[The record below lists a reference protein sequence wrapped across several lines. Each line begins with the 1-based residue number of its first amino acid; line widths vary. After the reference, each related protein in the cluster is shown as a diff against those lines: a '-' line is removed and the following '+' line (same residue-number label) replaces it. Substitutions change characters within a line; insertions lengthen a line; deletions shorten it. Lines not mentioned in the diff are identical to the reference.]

1 MKTQQTLLF
10 LALTLPMT
18 LLSAASGQQQTGERP
33 ASEQAQASGQ
43 EQAQITFPVG
53 EPERTGPVPAKPAT
67 LRDPSEADRPQQRV
81 EVPQSTAAQSTTSR
95 LVYGLLSD
103 SRYAY
108 RPLPLDDSL
117 SRTIFKDYF
126 EALDGAKLYFTAQD
140 LEKYAGLRTTLDDAI
155 KSGDVQPANEI
166 FALYQQRALER
177 YAYARNLLRQ
187 DIFDFSGDEKWYYD
201 REDAPWAKDR
211 AELDAL
217 WKQYVRNDWL
227 RLKLAGKKP
236 DEIIKTLD
244 NRYENQAESV
254 MELDGEDSFQLFLN
268 AYANSIDPHT
278 DYFNPRAADLFNQ
291 SMSLSLEGIGA
302 VLQKQ
307 DDVTVIREIV
317 PGGPADM
324 SNKLEPGDRI
334 VGVGQGASGQMEDVI
349 GWRIDDVV
357 EKIKGP
363 KGTKVRLDIVPAEAM
378 LDSKP
383 VRITITRARVRLEE
397 QAAKSKVIDVPANGD
412 MPARRIGVIEL
423 PAFYQDFEG
432 RRNHNGDY
440 ASATRDVARLLEGFK
455 QQKLDGVVLDLRN
468 NGGGSLNEA
477 VELTGLFIDQGPVVQ
492 VRESGG
498 RVAVEGDRN
507 PGVAWD
513 GPLAVL
519 INRGSA
525 SASEIFAGAIQD
537 YGRGL
542 VIGETTFG
550 KGTVQ
555 NLVDLDRWPAN
566 EGQQFGQVKLTIAQF
581 FLPGG
586 SSTQNKGVVPDI
598 AFPVLVNASEFGEST
613 YDNALP
619 WSKIAPVEHV
629 RYGNFAPL
637 LPKLDALHDAR
648 VANNKEFQWL
658 LEDRAEFQ
666 AERDK
671 KWISLNE
678 AERRAE
684 RDEQAAKLKHRQEV
698 RKQLGLPLDPLAD
711 DMIDDGLSAGERDV
725 VEDAAREKAAEE
737 RPDPLLREAAAILAD
752 ATTLLQRDGQ
762 LAATVLPQAR
772 TPGHWAD

>member
-1 MKTQQTLLF
+1 MKKRQTLLF
-10 LALTLPMT
+10 LTLSASLA
-18 LLSAASGQQQTGERP
+18 LLSSASGQQTAPAERP
-33 ASEQAQASGQ
+33 ASGLDNSLIGDM
-43 EQAQITFPVG
+43 P
-53 EPERTGPVPAKPAT
+53 PARGVA
-67 LRDPSEADRPQQRV
+67 LDI
-81 EVPQSTAAQSTTSR
+81 AAAHATTSK

-108 RPLPLDDSL
+108 RPRALDDAL
-117 SRTIFKDYF
+117 SQTVFKDYF
-126 EALDGAKLYFTAQD
+126 EALDGSKLYFTAQD
-140 LEKYAGLRTTLDDAI
+140 VEKYASLRTGFDDAI
-155 KSGDVQPANEI
+155 KSGDLAPANEI
-166 FALYQQRALER
+166 FALYQQRSQQR
-177 YAYARNLLRQ
+177 MDYARKLLKQ
-187 DIFDFSGDEKWYYD
+187 DIFDFSGQEKWYYD
-201 REDAPWAKDR
+201 REDAPWAKDD

-217 WKQYVRNDWL
+217 WKQAVRNDWL
-227 RLKLAGKKP
+227 RLQLAGKP
-236 DEIIKTLD
+236 AAEIVKTLD
-244 NRYENQAESV
+244 KRYANQAKSA
-254 MELDGEDSFQLFLN
+254 MELDGEDSFQVFIN

-278 DYFNPRAADLFNQ
+278 DYFNPRAAERFSQ

-307 DDVTVIREIV
+307 DDVVVIREIV
-317 PGGPADM
+317 PGGPADL
-324 SNKLEPGDRI
+324 SDKLDPGDRV
-334 VGVGQGASGQMEDVI
+334 VGVGQGKDGQLEDVI

-363 KGTKVRLDIVPAEAM
+363 KGTQVRLDVVPAEAM

-383 VRITITRARVRLEE
+383 VRIVITRAKVRLEE
-397 QAAKSKVIDVPANGD
+397 QAAKSKVIDIPAGGD
-412 MPARRIGVIEL
+412 APARRIGVIEL

-432 RRNHNGDY
+432 RRNNSGDY
-440 ASATRDVARLLEGFK
+440 ASATRDAARLLEQFK
-455 QQKLDGVVLDLRN
+455 AQKLDGVVLDLRN

-477 VELTGLFIDQGPVVQ
+477 VELTGLFIDKGPVVQ

-498 RVAVEGDRN
+498 RIGVEADRN
-507 PGVAWD
+507 GGVAWD

-566 EGQQFGQVKLTIAQF
+566 EGKQFGQVKLTIAQF

-598 AFPVLVNASEFGEST
+598 AFPVTVDASEFGEST

-619 WSKIAPVEHV
+619 WSQIAAVEHT
-629 RYGNFAPL
+629 RYGNFKPL
-637 LPKLDALHDAR
+637 LPKLDTLHEAR
-648 VANNKEFQWL
+648 IAKDKEFQWMVQ
-658 LEDRAEFQ
+658 DVAEFK

-671 KWISLNE
+671 KYVSLNE

-684 RDEQAAKLKHRQEV
+684 RDKQAGKRKQRQEE
-698 RKQLGLPLDPLAD
+698 RKALGLPLDPLAED
-711 DMIDDGLSAGERDV
+711 SDDDGLSANERDV
-725 VEDAAREKAAEE
+725 AKDAAREKAAEE
-737 RPDPLLREAAAILAD
+737 RPDPLLRESAAILAD
-752 ATTLLQRDGQ
+752 AATLLQRDGALSAQ
-762 LAATVLPQAR
+762 VLPASK

>member
-1 MKTQQTLLF
+1 MKKQRSLLF
-10 LALTLPMT
+10 LALTLSVA
-18 LLSAASGQQQTGERP
+18 LL
-33 ASEQAQASGQ
+33 AQASGQ
-43 EQAQITFPVG
+43 QF
-53 EPERTGPVPAKPAT
+53 VPDDPDAADAGRRGVETKPALIKDAAAPASPASLET
-67 LRDPSEADRPQQRV
+67 
-81 EVPQSTAAQSTTSR
+81 PQSTAAHSTTSK

-108 RPLPLDDSL
+108 RPRALDDAL
-117 SRTIFKDYF
+117 SQVVFKDYF
-126 EALDGAKLYFTAQD
+126 KALDPSKLYFTVQD
-140 LEKYAGLRTTLDDAI
+140 IERFAPLRTRLDDAI
-155 KSGDVQPANEI
+155 RDGDVQPGNEI
-166 FALYQQRALER
+166 FALYQRRASER
-177 YAYARNLLRQ
+177 MAFARSLLKQ
-187 DIFDFSGDEKWYYD
+187 PIFDFSGTEKWHYD
-201 REDAPWAKDR
+201 REDAPWANTP

-217 WKQYVRNDWL
+217 WKQSVRNDWL
-227 RLKLAGKKP
+227 RLKLAGKP
-236 DEIIKTLD
+236 SDEIAKTLD
-244 NRYENQAESV
+244 KRYANQAKLM
-254 MELDGEDSFQLFLN
+254 MELDGEDAFQAFIN

-278 DYFNPRAADLFNQ
+278 DYFNPRAAERFNQ

-307 DDVTVIREIV
+307 DDVVVIREIV
-317 PGGPADM
+317 PGGPAAL
-324 SNKLEPGDRI
+324 SQKLDPGDRI
-334 VGVGQGASGQMEDVI
+334 VGVGQGEGGQMEDVI

-363 KGTKVRLDIVPAEAM
+363 KGTRVRLDVVPAEAM

-383 VRITITRARVRLEE
+383 VRIAITRAKVRLEE
-397 QAAKSKVIDVPANGD
+397 QAAKSKVIDIPASGD
-412 MPARRIGVIEL
+412 MPARRIGVVEL

-432 RRNHNGDY
+432 RRNKNGDY
-440 ASATRDVARLLEGFK
+440 ASATRDVARLLAQFK
-455 QQKLDGVVLDLRN
+455 TQKLDGVVLDLRN

-498 RVAVEGDRN
+498 RVAVEGDRSA
-507 PGVAWD
+507 GVAWD

-598 AFPVLVNASEFGEST
+598 AFPVMVDASEFGEST

-619 WSKIAPVEHV
+619 WSRIAAVDHV
-629 RYGNFAPL
+629 RYGNFQPL

-648 VANNKEFQWL
+648 VAKDKEFQWL
-658 LEDRAEFQ
+658 LEDVAEFK
-666 AERDK
+666 AEAAK
-671 KWISLNE
+671 KYVSLNE

-684 RDEQAAKLKHRQEV
+684 RDRQAAKRKARQAE
-698 RKQLGLPLDPLAD
+698 RKALGLPLDPLAD
-711 DMIDDGLSAGERDV
+711 DSADDGLSANERDV
-725 VEDAAREKAAEE
+725 VKDAAREKAAEN
-737 RPDPLLREAAAILAD
+737 RPDPQLREAAAILAD
-752 ATTLLQRDGQ
+752 ATTLLQRDRA
-762 LAATVLPQAR
+762 LAAEVLPEAR
-772 TPGHWAD
+772 TPGHWAE